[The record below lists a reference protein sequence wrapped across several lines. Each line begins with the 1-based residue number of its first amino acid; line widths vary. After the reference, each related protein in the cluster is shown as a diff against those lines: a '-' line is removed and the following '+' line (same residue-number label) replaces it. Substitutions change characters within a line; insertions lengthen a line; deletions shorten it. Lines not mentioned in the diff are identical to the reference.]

1 MNRVKLFFIAIL
13 ALVVSCDDKEVE
25 TPTLTG
31 PSNLNIS
38 VENVGDGVVNFTAS
52 ADNASSYFFEFGDGT
67 TGSSTTG
74 VITKTYNM
82 VGDNTFTVVVTASN
96 PFVGSISESIQV
108 AVSLGFSN
116 PETVALL
123 TGGTSKTWFVA
134 TAQPGHLGVGPA
146 RDGID
151 GEWWFPKWFSA
162 QAFEKCGEEISDC
175 FCDDELT
182 FTTDGNGSISYV
194 LNNNGS
200 TFFNASHLAA
210 AGGSGDEDTCFEFD
224 TSGSKE
230 VILSPVSGN
239 VPDGETTGIQMDIA
253 DGGFLTYYVGS
264 SNYEILSL
272 SENLLYVRTFDSEN
286 PDLAWYLRFSSE
298 ENTGGGDEP
307 LVTQFNNLVW
317 SDEFDV
323 DGAPDPANWTY
334 DLGAGG
340 WGNNESQRYTDDPS
354 NVIVEDGVL
363 KITARSEAGGS
374 ALINY
379 FDDITLLA
387 PSGDVLL
394 EDFEVDAP
402 DFVGFGGS
410 TTEIIANPDPTGE
423 NTSATVARSTKS
435 IGSETWAGS
444 FFDIA
449 APLDLATY
457 ETISVKVWSPE
468 VGIPV
473 LLKLENQADTDENV
487 TFSANSTVAN
497 QWETL
502 TFDFSS
508 AAPGTYDRVVFFFD
522 FGNTPEGGITSA
534 RIKTE
539 NLYEFTYG
547 RVEIRAKLPSAGGTW
562 PALWALGANF
572 DQVGW
577 PASGELDIL
586 EHVGNNVGRVSSAM
600 HFPGNSGGTAV
611 FGATN
616 VPTSTSEFHNYT
628 MEWTPESIKFVVDD
642 ELIHL
647 NFVNSVDTPFNADF
661 FFIMNI
667 AVGGTLGGAIDPAFT
682 EDTMEVDYIRVYQ

>member
-1 MNRVKLFFIAIL
+1 MKSLKFLFITIL
-13 ALVVSCDDKEVE
+13 ALVVSCDDKEVDP
-25 TPTLTG
+25 PTLVA
-31 PSNLNIS
+31 PSNLNVS
-38 VENVGDGVVNFTAS
+38 VQNDGDGVVNFTAT
-52 ADNASSYFFEFGDGT
+52 ADNASSYHFDFGDGT
-67 TGSSTTG
+67 TGLSSTG
-74 VITKTYNM
+74 VISKTYDM
-82 VGDNTFTVVVTASN
+82 IGDNTYSVIVTAGN
-96 PFVGSISESIQV
+96 GSAGTIAETVQV
-108 AVSLGFSN
+108 SVSLGFSD

-134 TAQPGHLGVGPA
+134 TSQPGHLGVGPA
-146 RDGID
+146 REGID
-151 GEWWFPKWFSA
+151 GEWWFPKWYSA
-162 QAFEKCGEEISDC
+162 QAFEKCSDEISDC

-182 FTTDGNGSISYV
+182 FSTDGSGAISYV

-200 TFFNASHLAA
+200 TFFNASHLDA
-210 AGGSGDEDTCFEFD
+210 AGGTGDEDACYEFD
-224 TSGSKE
+224 ASGSKA
-230 VILSPVSGN
+230 VVLSPVSGN
-239 VPDGETTGIQMDIA
+239 VPDGETTGVQMDIA
-253 DGGFLTYYVGS
+253 DEGFMTYYVGS
-264 SNYEILSL
+264 STYEILSL
-272 SENLLYVRTFDSEN
+272 SENLLYVRTYDSKN
-286 PDLAWYLRFSSE
+286 PDLAWYLRFSAES
-298 ENTGGGDEP
+298 NSGGGDET
-307 LVTQFNNLVW
+307 LATQYNNLVW
-317 SDEFDV
+317 SDEFDI

-363 KITARSEAGGS
+363 KITAKSEAGGS
-374 ALINY
+374 ALITY
-379 FDDITLLA
+379 FDEITLLDETGNVA
-387 PSGDVLL
+387 L
-394 EDFEVDAP
+394 EDFEVDPPA
-402 DFVGFGGS
+402 FVGFGGT
-410 TTEIIANPDPTGE
+410 TTEVIANPDVSGD

-473 LLKLENQADTDENV
+473 LLKLENQANTDENV

-534 RIKTE
+534 RIKSE
-539 NLYEFTYG
+539 NLFEFTYG
-547 RVEIRAKLPSAGGTW
+547 RVEIRAKMPSAGGSW
-562 PALWALGANF
+562 PALWTLGANF

-577 PASGELDIL
+577 PACGEMDIL

-600 HFPGNSGGTAV
+600 HYPGNSGGSAV
-611 FGATN
+611 WGATS

-647 NFVNSVDTPFNADF
+647 SFTNAADTPFNNDF
-661 FFIMNI
+661 FIIMNI
-667 AVGGTLGGAIDPAFT
+667 AMGGTLGGAIDPAFT